1 MSIKPTF
8 IASLLFAFSALLGT
22 LNGCGSESETP
33 PDPSDP
39 TLATVDGIP
48 ITLSEF
54 QAFSEPIPEGMK
66 KGDTPLAKE
75 RHVLESLVDKRLLLV
90 EANSLPLDEDT
101 SFQDELSIFNQ
112 NRLLELYAKRE
123 VTDKIVVS
131 DEEMEQHFRA
141 THRDRA
147 LRFNGIMLESLA
159 EAKKILAEIE
169 AGGDFMQL
177 AKGHS
182 LHRES
187 GEQGGDI
194 GGYKL
199 KDKVHPSIAEP
210 IFALKIGE
218 VTQPIPLNFAG
229 KPSFAIFQVTDEM
242 PAPMA
247 ASERK
252 VREEIF
258 GRKRAERYK
267 VLLDSLVEAYAPQIQ
282 TEQVSWLIQYS
293 SQPDNNLSAPPA
305 DWATKA
311 ICTYRDGQISLDY
324 FFQIAREI
332 RAGQTELADSSRVLL
347 LLNQVIIPSQIFGN
361 EARTFGLDQHPGLLK
376 RVQAKREDLL
386 LNALRQRYVDE
397 NIDASDEEARAFYD
411 ANQIKF
417 TSPVTTEIV
426 EILVSSDTLAQ
437 RLKNQIVAGADP
449 LPLARQYTTRHGA
462 VHHDGQL
469 SVSTYTKAYY
479 KEIFDIVQESEI
491 GQIVGPVPIT
501 EGYSVFK
508 VLDRKRE
515 LAPYNADSKRRSI
528 AYVKIGKSRNGYV
541 SYVRG
546 LRKKYAVEFFEDA
559 IERALTPAN

>member
-1 MSIKPTF
+1 MSITPTF
-8 IASLLFAFSALLGT
+8 IASLLLGFSVLLGNLT
-22 LNGCGSESETP
+22 GCGSEPETP
-33 PDPSDP
+33 PNPSDP
-39 TLATVDGIP
+39 TLATVDGTPIP
-48 ITLSEF
+48 LSEF
-54 QAFSEPIPEGMK
+54 LAFSKPIPEGMK
-66 KGDTPLAKE
+66 KGETPLAKE
-75 RHVLESLVDKRLLLV
+75 RQVLESLVDKRLLLT
-90 EANSLPLDEDT
+90 EANSLPLDEET
-101 SFQDELSIFNQ
+101 SFQDELAVFNQ

-123 VTDKIVVS
+123 VTDKVVVS
-131 DEEMEQHFRA
+131 DEEMEQHFRE

-199 KDKVHPSIAEP
+199 KDKVHPSIAES

-218 VTQPIPLNFAG
+218 VTQPIPLHFEG
-229 KPSFAIFQVTDEM
+229 KPSFAVFQVTDEM

-252 VREEIF
+252 IREEIF

-267 VLLDSLVEAYAPQIQ
+267 VLLDSLTHAYDPQIQ

-293 SQPDNNLSAPPA
+293 SQPNNDLSTPPA

-324 FFQIAREI
+324 FFQISRQV

-347 LLNQVIIPSQIFGN
+347 LLNQVIIPSQLFGN

-386 LNALRQRYVDE
+386 INALRQLYVDE
-397 NIDASDEEARAFYD
+397 NIDASEEEARAFYD
-411 ANQIKF
+411 ANPIKF
-417 TSPVTTEIV
+417 TSPVTSEIV
-426 EILVSSDTLAQ
+426 EILVASDTLAQ
-437 RLKNQIVAGADP
+437 RIKDQIVAGADP
-449 LPLARQYTTRHGA
+449 VPLASQYTTREGA
-462 VHHDGQL
+462 DHHDGHL
-469 SVSTYTKAYY
+469 SVSTYTKAHY
-479 KEIFDIVQESEI
+479 KDIFDIVQETEI
-491 GQIVGPVPIT
+491 GQIVGPLRT
-501 EGYSVFK
+501 AEGYSVFK

-515 LAPYNADSKRRSI
+515 KAPYNADSKRRSI
-528 AYVKIGKSRNGYV
+528 AYIKIGKSRNGYV
-541 SYVRG
+541 SFVRG
-546 LRKKYAVEFFEDA
+546 LREKYPVKFFEDA
-559 IERALTPAN
+559 IVRTLTPAK